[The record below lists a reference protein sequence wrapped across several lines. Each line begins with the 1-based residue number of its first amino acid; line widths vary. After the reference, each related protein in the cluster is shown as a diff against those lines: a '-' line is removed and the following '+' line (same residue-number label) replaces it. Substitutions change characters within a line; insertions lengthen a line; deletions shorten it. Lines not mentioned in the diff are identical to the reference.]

1 MNYIL
6 CSFKISRFYRY
17 LFHLFISCLAVSLEL
32 VLRELNNIKISSLS
46 FSKIYT
52 KVKWILDCL
61 LVCNFY
67 DTRYLFTWSENWVG
81 IWSVKKTGLS
91 DYFCTLFHLT
101 YIHIITCIWE
111 KNLQNL
117 FTWLTMKEVHIE
129 KSPFPP
135 MSLSLFRISVNH
147 SLFNQSGVG
156 EHLSYIFTVAN
167 VLQWITFILFN
178 VCAYKEKIPRSGK
191 LNPRC

>member
-1 MNYIL
+1 M
-6 CSFKISRFYRY
+6 CSFKISRFTDIYSIS
-17 LFHLFISCLAVSLEL
+17 LFLVCSISEL

-52 KVKWILDCL
+52 KVKWILGCL

-67 DTRYLFTWSENWVG
+67 DTRYLFSWSKKIELG

-111 KNLQNL
+111 KINLQNL

-129 KSPFPP
+129 KSPSHPCPLAF
-135 MSLSLFRISVNH
+135 
-147 SLFNQSGVG
+147 SGYLG
-156 EHLSYIFTVAN
+156 E
-167 VLQWITFILFN
+167 
-178 VCAYKEKIPRSGK
+178 P
-191 LNPRC
+191 